1 MADDIVQDDTPHI
14 RRIERGREGALNRAT
29 RPVDDPA
36 RRAPWTSQ
44 ARGPQD
50 QPMRLDARDVG
61 GVPVRCRRRPP
72 GPDLVDAEGFAASST
87 VTRAT
92 LGAASP
98 VGVDELAYVAA
109 RLVEQLAAVPRG
121 GHNRR
126 VRVRAEHRA
135 SLPWTE
141 PWHWSSLR
149 RVGTGAGGGA
159 SGRGTG
165 GGSLGGTG

>member
-1 MADDIVQDDTPHI
+1 
-14 RRIERGREGALNRAT
+14 
-29 RPVDDPA
+29 
-36 RRAPWTSQ
+36 
-44 ARGPQD
+44 
-50 QPMRLDARDVG
+50 MRLDARDVG

-109 RLVEQLAAVPRG
+109 RLVERLAAVPRG

-126 VRVRAEHRA
+126 VDVRVRAEN
-135 SLPWTE
+135 PV
-141 PWHWSSLR
+141 
-149 RVGTGAGGGA
+149 RVLFGHDVEQ
-159 SGRGTG
+159 R
-165 GGSLGGTG
+165 GGTSSSSFRDTR